1 MYETVPNISMVQNN
15 IRIKLRIYPL
25 PITSSLA
32 VVSVYGILY
41 INNLIVLFL
50 ALKELVFMI
59 YLELIRQLL
68 QMKSKRHIV
77 N

>member
-15 IRIKLRIYPL
+15 IGIKLRIYPL
-25 PITSSLA
+25 PITSSLV